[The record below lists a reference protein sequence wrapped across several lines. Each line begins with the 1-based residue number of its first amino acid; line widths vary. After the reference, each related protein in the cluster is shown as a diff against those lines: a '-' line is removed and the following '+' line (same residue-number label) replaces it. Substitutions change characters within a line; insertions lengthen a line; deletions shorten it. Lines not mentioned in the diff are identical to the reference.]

1 MRNKYLLRLKNEL
14 LSLNIQFVADHD
26 HVVEGNV
33 ILNCG
38 AVLSS
43 MNFNLSTKLELPFIF
58 ILKEIIY

>member
-1 MRNKYLLRLKNEL
+1 MLNKYLLRLKNEL
-14 LSLNIQFVADHD
+14 LSLNIQFVADH
-26 HVVEGNV
+26 VVEGNV

-38 AVLSS
+38 AVFSS